1 MDILLPPVFPSLS
14 PSLSA
19 ASSLLL
25 SFPASPFIPNLQPLI
40 SATYPSPDPNSPSL
54 WGRRHKKHRPS
65 PNPIPFPPPSNDSRI
80 PLETDFHDSY
90 HRIGEVSDFLDD
102 LKKGWPELVEIVTIG
117 NSSEGRE
124 IKGIRIGVAPP
135 LDAAG
140 GKKHKKSKG
149 DDDGKGRKKEFVVIG
164 GQHGR
169 EWIAP
174 ATTLYFAHWL
184 LVNVAEKDAVK
195 HLLEE
200 IDFTII
206 PVVNPDGYEY
216 SFEKSRLWR
225 KTRFDSGSVL
235 GCKGIDANRGWGYEW
250 SKFDDPSLSLSA
262 AGPCSEN
269 YPGKFAFEAPEVRA
283 VANYLETQHVI
294 AFLDIHSYGQLLM
307 FPFSSSCEHFP
318 PDAEDLYEALLGA
331 TKSLRSVRGT
341 EFIVGQACELVFRA
355 PGDSIDFAYGSRDI
369 KWSFSMEL
377 PDEGTYAFLL
387 PAREIRPVGE
397 ETTEALFYL
406 AKFVEKVS
414 SASSARISTRED
426 DSTWLRCGS

>member
-1 MDILLPPVFPSLS
+1 MLRYLSSPRSFFSQLLNLDIWAHHQSSMDILLPPVFPSLS

-90 HRIGEVSDFLDD
+90 HRIGEVYDFLED

-135 LDAAG
+135 QDAAG

-216 SFEKSRLWR
+216 VSPTLRSFRVPRPFTRLISRPPPLPFCVRSQSFEKSRLWR

-269 YPGKFAFEAPEVRA
+269 YPGKVSKNCFSTFRSSPFTNCISLLPFQFAFEAPEVRA

-294 AFLDIHSYGQLLM
+294 AFLDIHS
-307 FPFSSSCEHFP
+307 
-318 PDAEDLYEALLGA
+318 
-331 TKSLRSVRGT
+331 
-341 EFIVGQACELVFRA
+341 
-355 PGDSIDFAYGSRDI
+355 
-369 KWSFSMEL
+369 
-377 PDEGTYAFLL
+377 
-387 PAREIRPVGE
+387 
-397 ETTEALFYL
+397 
-406 AKFVEKVS
+406 
-414 SASSARISTRED
+414 
-426 DSTWLRCGS
+426 